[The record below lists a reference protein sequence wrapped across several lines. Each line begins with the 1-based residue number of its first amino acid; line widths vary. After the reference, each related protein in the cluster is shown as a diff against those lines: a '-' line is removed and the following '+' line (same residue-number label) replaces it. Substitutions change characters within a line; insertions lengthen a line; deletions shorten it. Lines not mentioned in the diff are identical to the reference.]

1 MPSQVLAATVIR
13 VLSHPVIMKI
23 NFEMNGLLVTGMV
36 GSDRDPKLPAGTV
49 IAAEYQPRPDH
60 KFLFP
65 REDFG
70 TSSGSEKIKILH
82 EATHAIF

>member
-1 MPSQVLAATVIR
+1 
-13 VLSHPVIMKI
+13 
-23 NFEMNGLLVTGMV
+23 
-36 GSDRDPKLPAGTV
+36 V